1 MFIRNLCI
9 FMLFC
14 QLMQAPGLTLLYD
27 FPDATL
33 ANSLHYLVFLAKQPM
48 AC

>member
-1 MFIRNLCI
+1 MFIRNFRI

-14 QLMQAPGLTLLYD
+14 PVMQAPGLTLLYD

-33 ANSLHYLVFLAKQPM
+33 ANSLHYLVFPARQDIPD
-48 AC
+48 

>member
-1 MFIRNLCI
+1 MFIRNFCI

-14 QLMQAPGLTLLYD
+14 LPLQAPGLTLLYD

-33 ANSLHYLVFLAKQPM
+33 ANSLHYLVFLAKQDT